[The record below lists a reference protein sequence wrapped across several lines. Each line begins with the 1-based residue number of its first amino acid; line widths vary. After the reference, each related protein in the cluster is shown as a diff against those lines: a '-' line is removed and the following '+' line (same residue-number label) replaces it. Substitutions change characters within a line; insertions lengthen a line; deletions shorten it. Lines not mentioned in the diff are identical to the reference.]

1 MPIYQTPIEYALN
14 RAKRQNTLH
23 RIGNGKMY
31 AVLKDTEIP
40 VEEFNNIFPLGT
52 KIRARSDSQK
62 KGNGIG
68 SAGI

>member
-1 MPIYQTPIEYALN
+1 MKLQSPIQYAKN
-14 RAKRQNTLH
+14 RAMRQNTLH
-23 RIGNGKMY
+23 RIRDGKMY

-40 VEEFNNIFPLGT
+40 VGEFNAIFPLGT
-52 KIRARSDSQK
+52 KIRAKSDSQK